1 MKTEKIEVFLSDP
14 QVLFREG
21 IHFTLSG
28 EEDFEVTG
36 ETTNNED
43 AIACITDNPP
53 TVAILN
59 MKNGKLDGATAT
71 HRIKRSFPSMSVIL
85 IMDGEDDEL
94 IFSAIKSGASA
105 CLTKDTDPDYLITVI
120 KEIVQGGQPIIEALL
135 MPKMASRILEEFEAV
150 SVLSE
155 QLNNLLASLSP
166 KEAGVLNSIAADNKI
181 EQVADKLSSDEKTI
195 RGQLRSIVNKLVAN
209 DQARVLME
217 AAQRSLP
224 SIVSRAALAGKYEA
238 DYITR
243 SEFNDFKENLM
254 ERLKSFIGELA

>member
-36 ETTNNED
+36 EATSNED
-43 AIACITDNPP
+43 AIACIADNPP
-53 TVAILN
+53 NIAILN
-59 MKNGKLDGATAT
+59 MKNGLDGATAT
-71 HRIKRSFPSMSVIL
+71 HRIKRSLPSVSVIL
-85 IMDGEDDEL
+85 IMDREDDEL

-120 KEIVQGGQPIIEALL
+120 KEIVQGNQPIIEALL
-135 MPKMASRILEEFEAV
+135 TPKVASRILEEFEAV
-150 SVLSE
+150 AVLSE
-155 QLNNLLASLSP
+155 QLNNLLARLSP
-166 KEAGVLNSIAADNKI
+166 KEAGVLNSIAADMKI
-181 EQVADKLSSDEKTI
+181 EQVAAKLESDEKTI
-195 RGQLRSIVNKLVAN
+195 RNQLKSIVNKLVAN

-224 SIVSRAALAGKYEA
+224 SIVSRVALAGQPEA

-243 SEFNDFKENLM
+243 SEFNEFKENLM
-254 ERLKSFIGELA
+254 EPLKSFIGELA